1 MFVRYIGSAFWSHCD
16 LQAAW
21 RRVQSRLQASQQ
33 DHQAVRMQFTGCLCG
48 THYSVSGMRSLFADE
63 LDLQKK
69 QKQCALWKLRMRPL
83 HFIMYESEQESRQKF
98 PTIFDWSH
106 CCLSCRLWQ
115 HVELDNEAIRY
126 SYNKAGEFVKG
137 YVPREKMECV
147 ASKIICCCKAD

>member
-48 THYSVSGMRSLFADE
+48 THHSVSGMRSLFADE

-69 QKQCALWKLRMRPL
+69 TKTMCVVKTSYEAPAFYHVRKRTRIKTKISHHFRLIPL
-83 HFIMYESEQESRQKF
+83 LLVLPVVATCRTRQRSNQ
-98 PTIFDWSH
+98 IF
-106 CCLSCRLWQ
+106 L
-115 HVELDNEAIRY
+115 
-126 SYNKAGEFVKG
+126 
-137 YVPREKMECV
+137 
-147 ASKIICCCKAD
+147 